1 MNLTHRPAIRP
12 LAAALIVALSSPAFA
27 ADEVSADPVQL
38 DRVVVKGSRY
48 LPAYQALDTRSATKT
63 DTQLVDVPQ
72 SATIITEE
80 LMRDQAMTG
89 LPEVLRYVPGAGVAQ
104 GEGNRD
110 TVVMRGNSST
120 ADFFVDGARDD
131 VQYIRDIYNIE
142 RVEALKGPNAL
153 IFGRGGSG
161 GVINRVTKQADGREG
176 GAVSVQ
182 LGNWDR
188 KRGTVDW
195 GTKLGERAAF
205 RVNAMVEDSESYRDG
220 FELKRHGINPVF
232 RFDLG
237 ERTQL
242 DLSYEH
248 YRDERTAD
256 RGVPSLDGRP
266 YKTDPSTFFGS
277 PELSPIWARVN
288 AFDATLVH
296 AFSNGVEFRNHFRW
310 ADYDKF
316 YQNVFPT
323 GMVTATDG
331 SLQATL
337 SAYNQHTG
345 RRNWFNQS
353 DFVFHAA
360 TGNVRHTLLAGAEFG
375 RQDTDNLR
383 MNGAFP
389 NGNRVPAS
397 NPLFT
402 GNVVFTPNRQNES
415 QADIAAVYVQDQ
427 IEFSEH
433 WMAVVGLRYDRFD
446 IDMTDITADARY
458 SSRDSMWS
466 PRAGLI
472 YKPRQDM
479 SFYASY
485 SMTFQ
490 PRAGE
495 QLASLSSSTE
505 SLEPEKFINKELGW
519 KWDFN
524 DRLSF
529 NVAAY
534 QLDREN
540 VAVTD
545 PTDITRM
552 ILIDGQRARGVEVGV
567 AGRITERWQVMGGYA
582 WQTGEI
588 LATQSASAPAGNR
601 LAQLPRH
608 SASLWNRFDV
618 TPTFGF
624 GIGAI
629 YRGEFFASTDN
640 TVTVPGFTRF
650 DGALFWDVSEH
661 VHLQL
666 NIENLLD
673 KEYYSAAHS
682 NQNITP
688 GAPRGAMLSARF
700 TF

>member
-1 MNLTHRPAIRP
+1 MNHTLRLAVSP
-12 LAAALIVALSSPAFA
+12 LVAAVILALSVPAFA
-27 ADEVSADPVQL
+27 ADDLPADPAQL
-38 DRVVVKGSRY
+38 DRVIVKGSRY
-48 LPAYQALDTRSATKT
+48 LPAYQVLDTRSATKT
-63 DTQLVDVPQ
+63 DTPLVDVPQ
-72 SATIITEE
+72 AATIITEE

-120 ADFFVDGARDD
+120 ADFYVDGARDD

-176 GAVSVQ
+176 GAVGIQ
-182 LGNWDR
+182 IGNWNR
-188 KRGTVDW
+188 KRGTLDW
-195 GTKLGERAAF
+195 STRLNERAAF
-205 RVNAMVEDSESYRDG
+205 RINGVVEDSESYRNG
-220 FELKRHGINPVF
+220 FELQRHGINPAF
-232 RFDLG
+232 RVELG

-242 DLSYEH
+242 DLSLEH
-248 YRDERTAD
+248 FRDERTAD
-256 RGVPSLDGRP
+256 RGVPSLGGRP
-266 YKTDPSTFFGS
+266 LKTDPSTFFGS
-277 PELSPIWARVN
+277 PELSPVEARVN

-296 AFSNGVEFRNHFRW
+296 TFGNGVELRNHLRW

-316 YQNVFPT
+316 YQNVFT
-323 GMVTATDG
+323 NGVVTATDG

-337 SAYNQHTG
+337 AAYNQQTN

-353 DFVFHAA
+353 DFVFDFA
-360 TGNVRHTLLAGAEFG
+360 TGNIRHTMLAGAEFG

-383 MNGAFP
+383 MNGSFP
-389 NGNRVPAS
+389 GSNRVPVS
-397 NPLFT
+397 NPIYT
-402 GNVVFTPNRQNES
+402 GSVVFTPNRQNES

-427 IEFSEH
+427 IALSNH

-446 IDMTDITADARY
+446 IDMTDLTNNTRY

-505 SLEPEKFINKELGW
+505 SLEPEKFVNKELGW
-519 KWDFN
+519 KWDLN
-524 DRLSF
+524 DQLSLT
-529 NVAAY
+529 VAAY

-545 PTDITRM
+545 PADITRM
-552 ILIDGQRARGVEVGV
+552 ILVDGQRTRGVEIGA

-588 LATQSASAPAGNR
+588 LATQSASVRAGNH

-608 SASLWNRFDV
+608 SASLWNRFDL
-618 TPTFGF
+618 TPTFGI
-624 GIGAI
+624 GVGAI
-629 YRGEFFASTDN
+629 YRGSFYASTDN

-650 DGALFWDVSEH
+650 DGALFWNVSKQLQ
-661 VHLQL
+661 LQL

>member
-1 MNLTHRPAIRP
+1 MLRPAVRP
-12 LAAALIVALSSPAFA
+12 LVAALVLALSAPAFA
-27 ADEVSADPVQL
+27 ADEVTADPAQL
-38 DRVVVKGSRY
+38 DRVIVKGSRY
-48 LPAYQALDTRSATKT
+48 LPAYQVRDTRSATKT
-63 DTQLVDVPQ
+63 DTPLVDVPQ
-72 SATIITEE
+72 GATIVTEE
-80 LMRDQAMTG
+80 LMRDQAMTS

-120 ADFFVDGARDD
+120 ADFFVDGMRDD